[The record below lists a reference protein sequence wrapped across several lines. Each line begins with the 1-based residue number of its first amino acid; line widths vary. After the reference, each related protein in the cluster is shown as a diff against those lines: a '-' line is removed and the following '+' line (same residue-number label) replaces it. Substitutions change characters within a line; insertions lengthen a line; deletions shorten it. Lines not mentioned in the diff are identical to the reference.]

1 MFTAAESQLVSS
13 GWRRELHAVQRR
25 QQETSRRFSETLI
38 SLCGTYVLQM
48 RQNEIST
55 AFTDK
60 TMLVFLEYIF
70 QFFINKALTLK
81 P

>member
-13 GWRRELHAVQRR
+13 GWRWELHAVQRR
-25 QQETSRRFSETLI
+25 RDGFARHLI

-48 RQNEIST
+48 RQNELST

-60 TMLVFLEYIF
+60 TMFVFLEYIF